1 MVKCLP
7 AMQETWVQSWGQE
20 DPLEKEMA
28 THSCLENAMGGGIWQ
43 ATVHGVAKSRTQ
55 LSDFIFTFFFN
66 FSDSLSLSLS
76 YFQLL
81 HGKSLCP
88 PCFSVSFFS
97 CLEADTGSIF
107 KDHRASVYNVMK
119 PIGFSFLCIHSSA
132 TYLRLQR
139 PSHMF
144 QVFLNCS
151 TSFGGIINLMDTSLS
166 KLWELMVDREAW
178 RAAVH
183 GVTKSQI

>member
-28 THSCLENAMGGGIWQ
+28 IHSCLENAMGGGAWS
-43 ATVHGVAKSRTQ
+43 ATVPGVAKSRTR
-55 LSDFIFTFFFN
+55 LSDFTVTFFLN
-66 FSDSLSLSLS
+66 FSDRLSLSLV

-107 KDHRASVYNVMK
+107 KDHQASVYNVMK
-119 PIGFSFLCIHSSA
+119 PIGFSFLSLHPFECHLPPASKEF
-132 TYLRLQR
+132 
-139 PSHMF
+139 SHVSGLF
-144 QVFLNCS
+144 
-151 TSFGGIINLMDTSLS
+151 
-166 KLWELMVDREAW
+166 
-178 RAAVH
+178 
-183 GVTKSQI
+183 